1 MDDKVL
7 IVVLILL
14 IVGLLAGLLTKIA
27 ADESKKYIW
36 VHTKTGNRYRII
48 QECKMKYDGKW
59 MDAIAYIS
67 EKDNEMYVREY
78 NDFVLNFKRLSEW
91 KKDWLEDTKLLK
103 KRKKIM

>member
-1 MDDKVL
+1 MDKEIIVL
-7 IVVLILL
+7 LVVGVLAILTAAL
-14 IVGLLAGLLTKIA
+14 TLLAAYKRDLHFI
-27 ADESKKYIW
+27 Y
-36 VHTKTGNRYRII
+36 VHTKTGNRYRVI

-91 KKDWLEDTKLLK
+91 KKD
-103 KRKKIM
+103 